1 MLQVPKPASRN
12 RFRTKAF
19 AEQYGLGDPVQAG
32 YFTVAAPGFE

>member
-1 MLQVPKPASRN
+1 MLQVPTPASRN
-12 RFRTKAF
+12 RFHTKAF